1 MASTVETNTAE
12 EIFKRKYATS
22 IDNLVPNFG
31 ILQTRIKFSDA
42 EKIGDRF
49 IQPVTLQL
57 PHGHTYNGNTST
69 QTQAFSLNDS
79 RAGITRQAEAYG
91 TEYVNRDFVSYGM
104 LSKSQGGEQA
114 FEQALDL
121 IVKNLNSSTRF
132 ALEELS
138 LYGGRWIGEVSGVTF
153 SDTAPAT
160 SGTNNLVIYCT
171 KREWAAGLWS
181 VRIGSFVD
189 IYSVTGTYPTA
200 TTPVTKRNATG
211 DVVIVGV
218 NGSTRAI
225 TLQFA
230 TPSERASVVETDV
243 IIPKG
248 ANANW
253 SSGMVQ
259 TAYTSYAGSTLYA
272 INCSLY
278 PMFQSSII
286 ASSSTG
292 TWAKLTLCAAMMTA
306 RGGMRDY
313 TILVSPW
320 LFNDI
325 NNDQASLRQYATE
338 TGGKFENGGGKGL
351 KFFGP
356 NGTLEILSHPM
367 VKSSEAIFCDFSLW
381 KYVGSSMPTFRLPG
395 QPDKFLQQ
403 MEGSAGAQ
411 IRQWF
416 DLAPF
421 TAAPAALGIM
431 NGFAPSGIV

>member
-1 MASTVETNTAE
+1 MASTVETNATE
-12 EIFKRKYATS
+12 EIFKRKYATG

-31 ILQTRIKFSDA
+31 ILQTRIEFSEA
-42 EKIGDRF
+42 EKIGDRYVA
-49 IQPVTLQL
+49 PVTLQL

-69 QTQAFSLNDS
+69 QTAYFSLNDS
-79 RAGITRQAEAYG
+79 RAGITKQAEAYG
-91 TEYVNRDFVSYGM
+91 TEYVNRDFISYGM
-104 LSKSQGGEQA
+104 LSKSQGQAQA

-121 IVKNLNSSTRF
+121 VVKNLNSSTRF

-138 LYGGRWIGEVSGVTF
+138 LYGGRWIGEVSGATY
-153 SDTAPAT
+153 SDAAPAN
-160 SGTNNLVIYCT
+160 SGANNLVIYCT

-189 IYSVTGTYPTA
+189 LYSAVGTYPTA
-200 TTPVTKRNATG
+200 TVPTTKRNTTG
-211 DVVIVGV
+211 DVVVVGV

-225 TLQFA
+225 TLQFSVA
-230 TPSERASVVETDV
+230 SERTGVVETDL

-248 ANANW
+248 AFSNW
-253 SSGMVQ
+253 SAGMVQ
-259 TAYTSYAGSTLYA
+259 TAYTSFAGSTLYN

-313 TILVSPW
+313 TIIVSPW

-325 NNDQASLRQYATE
+325 NNDQASLRTYASE

-351 KFFGP
+351 KYYGP
-356 NGTLEILSHPM
+356 NGTLEVLSHPM
-367 VKSSEAIFCDFSLW
+367 VKSSEAIFCDFKLW
-381 KYVGSSMPTFRLPG
+381 KYVGSAMPTFRLPG

-403 MEGSAGAQ
+403 SADSAGAQ

-421 TAAPAALGIM
+421 TPAPAALGVM
-431 NGFAPSGIV
+431 NGFAPTGIV